1 MPRFL
6 SHIVLALLVV
16 LQAGVWAQGGVHPL
30 SGRRYAQPMSV
41 AGADWLDRAERQQ
54 EEDPQFALR
63 LMKVAEGSTV
73 ADIGAGSGYYAVR
86 LARLVGPKGRVY
98 ATDLQQGML
107 DLMQRRIQR
116 DKLTNVE
123 LVLGTEDDPRLPP
136 ASVDLA
142 LMVDVYHEFSQPQ
155 AMLRRIRAALKPSGR
170 LILLEYRGEDAW
182 IPIRPEH
189 KMTVAQAKLEVEAEG
204 FQLTSVNSRLPWQH
218 LLVFSRTAE
227 PPATLR

>member
-1 MPRFL
+1 MSIR
-6 SHIVLALLVV
+6 IVVALVV
-16 LQAGVWAQGGVHPL
+16 ALQAGLWAQGAGVHPL
-30 SGRRYAQPMSV
+30 SGRRYAQPMGV

-73 ADIGAGSGYYAVR
+73 ADIGAGSGYYTVR

-98 ATDLQQGML
+98 ANDLQPGML
-107 DLMQRRIQR
+107 DLMRRR
-116 DKLTNVE
+116 LEREKLANVE
-123 LVLGTEDDPRLPP
+123 LVLGTDSDPRLPP
-136 ASVDLA
+136 ESLDLA

-155 AMLRRIRAALKPSGR
+155 AMLRRIREALKPGGR
-170 LILLEYRGEDAW
+170 LILLEYRGEDEW

-204 FQLTSVNSRLPWQH
+204 FTLATVNSRLPWQH
-218 LLVFSRTAE
+218 LLVFAR
-227 PPATLR
+227 R